1 MGCRCDSTKEPNM
14 GEYKFAE
21 ELNLSSNSIILK
33 NKRNSTNS
41 NLKEIEII
49 QNKFIEEI
57 NEKEDYA
64 IINSINIKEYL
75 TYECLQAFE
84 IFSNQN
90 YKFKEIFDSYSEDF
104 ELKTSQHVESDNN
117 KEDNQNEIKEES
129 ENENEMKEET
139 ENENENKEESEN
151 ENEIKEENGN
161 EIKDKS
167 EKEIKKD
174 SESEKEI
181 KKNSESQN
189 ENEIKEEK
197 YLNDNNNIENCKIF
211 KMPPIK
217 YLKNDSIYE
226 GEFFYDPIKNQF
238 NFAGEGI
245 ILTSNKEFIQIKN
258 QPKQCEY
265 IKNGRIFYPN
275 GDIFMGMITKEE
287 PYSKIKGILFENMN
301 GNYGNFIKSTNFNE
315 DFPYIVKHFNNGD
328 IYEGESIFRENK
340 FVFSGKGQLIK
351 KDKNTIYKGNFS
363 GNLYNGKGE
372 LFKPLG
378 GLSQVDNIEDNIGK
392 TIITNW
398 INGKPNGDG
407 IIKERYSNKEE
418 VKNTTCSFRFGK
430 IIKYIS
436 CVVKGKRQINENIY
450 DFLNIWEISNLV
462 DNLKTKSFYNYL
474 KKNNYFN
481 LNKIKIYRA
490 LVKNDIGNYKKD
502 IFNNDILNLKIE
514 NYFEIIKNVLENK
527 RYFLPFVCYRTEGG
541 EIEQRYRPFNI
552 FNPDQTKIY
561 STNYLTH
568 KDKDITINSIF
579 NRNMFE
585 EYQKN
590 EENIYDLQDE
600 YIYNLMNWAT
610 LYKPFFKK
618 FEKHY
623 PVRIINEDIIEYNDY
638 ILNDDVIGN
647 VNNILCTIE
656 YITIFIPD
664 KTNDYT
670 ILTNP
675 CYFLAI
681 YLGIKNNNKSLIED
695 ENEIESEN
703 ENEIDTS
710 SNNIIDI
717 NDDEIKENNYNLKLI
732 RKKYDKY
739 IINEEENRD
748 YEYIEFDT
756 NKQKQYNYKILCL
769 IKINEKNELNQ
780 PYDINLKKFYHIGNT
795 INVKLINQLNIYNKS
810 EKGYS
815 IDFGTIHFYGDVIYL
830 KE

>member
-1 MGCRCDSTKEPNM
+1 MGCRCDSTKEPNI
-14 GEYKFAE
+14 GEYQFNE
-21 ELNLSSNSIILK
+21 ELNISSNSILLK
-33 NKRNSTNS
+33 NIRNSTKS

-57 NEKEDYA
+57 NEKEDYK
-64 IINSINIKEYL
+64 ILNSIDIKEYL

-90 YKFKEIFDSYSEDF
+90 YKFKEIFDNNYSEDF
-104 ELKTSQHVESDNN
+104 ELNIPLHEENDN
-117 KEDNQNEIKEES
+117 KDEKHNEIKEES
-129 ENENEMKEET
+129 ENGNEMKEES
-139 ENENENKEESEN
+139 EKES
-151 ENEIKEENGN
+151 ENEIKEESQNDIEIKDENGN
-161 EIKDKS
+161 EIKDKI
-167 EKEIKKD
+167 EKEIKNK
-174 SESEKEI
+174 SE
-181 KKNSESQN
+181 N
-189 ENEIKEEK
+189 ENEINGEK
-197 YLNDNNNIENCKIF
+197 DSKYNNNSIIENCKIF

-226 GEFFYDPIKNQF
+226 GEFFFDPNKNQF

-258 QPKQCEY
+258 QPKQCEC

-287 PYSKIKGILFENMN
+287 PYSKIKGILFENIN
-301 GNYGNFIKSTNFNE
+301 GNYDNFIKSTNFNK

-363 GNLYNGKGE
+363 GNLYNGKGK

-378 GLSQVDNIEDNIGK
+378 GLSQVYNIEENIGK

-398 INGKPNGDG
+398 INGKPNGEG
-407 IIKERYSNKEE
+407 IIKEKYSNKEE
-418 VKNTTCSFRFGK
+418 SKNTTCAFRFGK

-436 CVVKGKRQINENIY
+436 CLVKEKRQLNEKVY
-450 DFLNIWEISNLV
+450 DFLNIWEISSFVN
-462 DNLKTKSFYNYL
+462 NFKTKSFYNYL
-474 KKNNYFN
+474 KKNNNFN
-481 LNKIKIYRA
+481 WNKIKIYRA
-490 LVKNDIGNYKKD
+490 LIKNDIGNYKKD
-502 IFNNDILNLKIE
+502 IFNNDLFKLKIE
-514 NYFEIIKNVLENK
+514 NYNEIFKNILENK

-541 EIEQRYRPFNI
+541 EIEQRYRAFNI
-552 FNPDQTKIY
+552 FNPEQKKIY

-568 KDKDITINSIF
+568 KNKNITINSIF

-585 EYQKN
+585 EYHKN

-610 LYKPFFKK
+610 LYKPFYKK

-623 PVRIINEDIIEYNDY
+623 PVRNISEDIIEYNDY
-638 ILNDDVIGN
+638 ILNDDIIGN
-647 VNNILCTIE
+647 INNILCSIE
-656 YITIFIPD
+656 YITIFIPN
-664 KTNDYT
+664 KNNDYSVL
-670 ILTNP
+670 INP
-675 CYFLAI
+675 CYFLAVYI
-681 YLGIKNNNKSLIED
+681 GIKNNNNKSPM
-695 ENEIESEN
+695 ENEIEN
-703 ENEIDTS
+703 ENVIDTS
-710 SNNIIDI
+710 SINFIDI

-732 RKKYDKY
+732 RKKYDSY
-739 IINEEENRD
+739 IINEKENKD

-756 NKQKQYNYKILCL
+756 NKQKQCQYKILSL
-769 IKINEKNELNQ
+769 IKINEKNELDQ
-780 PYDINLKKFYHIGNT
+780 PYDINLKKFYHIGNQ
-795 INVKLINQLNIYNKS
+795 INVKLINQLNIYNRN

-815 IDFGTIHFYGDVIYL
+815 IDFGTINFYGDVIYL